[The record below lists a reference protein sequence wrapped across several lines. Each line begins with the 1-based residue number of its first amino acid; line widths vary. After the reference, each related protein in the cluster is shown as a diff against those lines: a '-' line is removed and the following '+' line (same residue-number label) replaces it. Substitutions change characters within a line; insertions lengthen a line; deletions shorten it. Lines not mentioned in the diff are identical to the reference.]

1 MPNDQR
7 PTTNDQRQLGVG
19 AVVLAAGPS
28 TRMGRPKLLLTH
40 KGVSL
45 LRRAV
50 DAAAAAGCADVVVVL
65 GANADHYR
73 PLLDGASARIVVN
86 QYYGE
91 GMSGSIQLGIEALGD
106 DIDAAVIMLA
116 DQPFI
121 DAEIIARLIETYR
134 TSRKKIVACQY
145 GDVRGVPALFD
156 RALFLELLLV
166 TGDQGARAVMETYPG
181 HVAVVEIP
189 TVAADDIDTPEDAR
203 RLDH

>member
-1 MPNDQR
+1 MKI
-7 PTTNDQRQLGVG
+7 G

-40 KGVSL
+40 TGVPL

-50 DAAAAAGCADVVVVL
+50 DAAAGCADVVVVL
-65 GANADHYR
+65 GANADQYR
-73 PLLDGASARIVVN
+73 PLLDGTSARIVVN

-116 DQPFI
+116 DQPFV
-121 DAEIIARLIETYR
+121 DAEIIGRLIETYR
-134 TSRKKIVACQY
+134 TSGKKIVACQY

-166 TGDQGARAVMETYPG
+166 TGDQGARTVMETYPG
-181 HVAVVEIP
+181 HVAVVAIP
-189 TVAADDIDTPEDAR
+189 AAAADDIDTPEDAR
-203 RLDH
+203 RLDHENNH